1 MFFLKLHFQEQNFES
16 IAEFGAAVTEFMNMF
31 ADWFINIPT
40 WLEAFNA
47 RKAYYFGQFGWDL
60 DSGKKL

>member
-1 MFFLKLHFQEQNFES
+1 MFFLKFQLQEQNFES
-16 IAEFGAAVTEFMNMF
+16 VAEFVAAVTEFMNMF

-47 RKAYYFGQFGWDL
+47 RKAYYFGQKGWVL
-60 DSGKKL
+60 GNRK